1 MKTEAYSY
9 LKDIEIAATSIFEF
23 LKDCPTFE
31 IYLSDKKTRRA
42 VEREF
47 EIIGE
52 AANYI
57 TEETKNKFPN
67 IQWRQIIG
75 LRHVLVHEYFGIDL
89 KITWAIIHD
98 KLPGLL
104 IILKEIYKA
113 LPDTLFDPQ

>member
-52 AANYI
+52 AM
-57 TEETKNKFPN
+57 NKLLKLEPAIN
-67 IQWRQIIG
+67 ISDARLLIDFRNFVI
-75 LRHVLVHEYFGIDL
+75 HEYNKIDNN
-89 KITWAIIHD
+89 IMWAAIQD
-98 KLPGLL
+98 KLPTL
-104 IILKEIYKA
+104 LKEVEI
-113 LPDTLFDPQ
+113 FF

>member
-52 AANYI
+52 AM
-57 TEETKNKFPN
+57 NKLLKLEPTIN
-67 IQWRQIIG
+67 ISDARLLIDFRNFVI
-75 LRHVLVHEYFGIDL
+75 HEYNRIDNN
-89 KITWAIIHD
+89 IMWAAIQD
-98 KLPGLL
+98 KLPTLL
-104 IILKEIYKA
+104 QEVQM
-113 LPDTLFDPQ
+113 LF

>member
-1 MKTEAYSY
+1 MKIEALSY

-52 AANYI
+52 AM
-57 TEETKNKFPN
+57 NKLLKLEPTIN
-67 IQWRQIIG
+67 ISDARLLIDFRNFVI
-75 LRHVLVHEYFGIDL
+75 HEYNRIDNN
-89 KITWAIIHD
+89 IMWAAIQD
-98 KLPGLL
+98 KLPTL
-104 IILKEIYKA
+104 LKEKK
-113 LPDTLFDPQ
+113 

>member
-9 LKDIEIAATSIFEF
+9 LKDIEIAANSIFEF

-52 AANYI
+52 AM
-57 TEETKNKFPN
+57 NKLLKLEPTIN
-67 IQWRQIIG
+67 ISDARLLIDFRNFVI
-75 LRHVLVHEYFGIDL
+75 HEYNRIDNN
-89 KITWAIIHD
+89 IMWAAIQD
-98 KLPGLL
+98 KLPTLL
-104 IILKEIYKA
+104 QEVQM
-113 LPDTLFDPQ
+113 LF

>member
-52 AANYI
+52 AM
-57 TEETKNKFPN
+57 NKLLKLEPTIN
-67 IQWRQIIG
+67 ISDARLLIDFRNFVI
-75 LRHVLVHEYFGIDL
+75 HEYNRIDNN
-89 KITWAIIHD
+89 IMWAAIQD
-98 KLPGLL
+98 KLPTL
-104 IILKEIYKA
+104 LKEVQK
-113 LPDTLFDPQ
+113 FF

>member
-52 AANYI
+52 AM
-57 TEETKNKFPN
+57 NKLLKLEPTIN
-67 IQWRQIIG
+67 ISDARLLIDFRNFVI
-75 LRHVLVHEYFGIDL
+75 HEYNRIDNN
-89 KITWAIIHD
+89 IMWAAIQD
-98 KLPGLL
+98 KLPTL
-104 IILKEIYKA
+104 LKEVQKFFLI
-113 LPDTLFDPQ
+113 

>member
-52 AANYI
+52 AM
-57 TEETKNKFPN
+57 NKLLKLEPTIN
-67 IQWRQIIG
+67 ISNARLLIDFRNFVI
-75 LRHVLVHEYFGIDL
+75 HEYNRIDNN
-89 KITWAIIHD
+89 IMWAAIQD
-98 KLPGLL
+98 KLPTL
-104 IILKEIYKA
+104 LKEVQK
-113 LPDTLFDPQ
+113 FF

>member
-23 LKDCPTFE
+23 LKDCSTFE

-52 AANYI
+52 AM
-57 TEETKNKFPN
+57 NKLLKLEPTIN
-67 IQWRQIIG
+67 ISDARLLIDFRNFVI
-75 LRHVLVHEYFGIDL
+75 HEYNRIDNN
-89 KITWAIIHD
+89 IMWAAIQD
-98 KLPGLL
+98 KLPTLL
-104 IILKEIYKA
+104 QEVQM
-113 LPDTLFDPQ
+113 LF